1 MRCHRCNTYNNE
13 YHIYCYNCGAKLGNR
28 VNDDEQYD
36 LDLLHESFERIMPES
51 SLDTEQNE
59 RPEYVE
65 HSKDI
70 EYSEN
75 MRTRPDLNRNSTR
88 NSSQM
93 PIDENLPL
101 KRRSRKAKKQDD
113 KGLKILIRVCSI
125 IIVISLLAFAGLI
138 FYDKVLKGRLAP
150 TADNEL
156 NISANYSAIQDTIDG
171 IPVHKIVVETDI
183 GEQVKILDKTV
194 QVKDGKAEIIF
205 EDNELIDLGKETTPN
220 GEIKV
225 TLDVTISATGAKDR
239 QDKVSFKIASRAAPV
254 NMIHPKTDEYV
265 TDDETLTLLMKV
277 MPDSKVLIN
286 GDNFSDLITEEGK
299 LEKTFNLTDE
309 PEQEF
314 EILVST
320 KGFEDNIRTV
330 KVKRSTGDSNVT
342 LKLDQKQPIKSKDE
356 WVKVTGITEPNATL
370 DADIEVRQDPKIDS
384 DGRFIIFVK
393 ASNMGYTPCTLT
405 ASSDSGESTDLDLVL
420 ERATTEAEYT
430 SQAWEFIYDDMVKD
444 PSMHNGKIFL
454 LTGKV
459 TEILSLDSKYAFTLD
474 ISSSET
480 SNQLVYVEYW
490 GNIKLEEGQSLKVFG
505 NRWGNKDNMPK
516 ILAKFMYK
524 V

>member
-36 LDLLHESFERIMPES
+36 LDLLHESFERIMPEN

-75 MRTRPDLNRNSTR
+75 MRTRPDLNRNNTR

-183 GEQVKILDKTV
+183 GEQVKI
-194 QVKDGKAEIIF
+194 
-205 EDNELIDLGKETTPN
+205 
-220 GEIKV
+220 
-225 TLDVTISATGAKDR
+225 S
-239 QDKVSFKIASRAAPV
+239 
-254 NMIHPKTDEYV
+254 
-265 TDDETLTLLMKV
+265 
-277 MPDSKVLIN
+277 
-286 GDNFSDLITEEGK
+286 
-299 LEKTFNLTDE
+299 
-309 PEQEF
+309 
-314 EILVST
+314 
-320 KGFEDNIRTV
+320 
-330 KVKRSTGDSNVT
+330 
-342 LKLDQKQPIKSKDE
+342 
-356 WVKVTGITEPNATL
+356 
-370 DADIEVRQDPKIDS
+370 
-384 DGRFIIFVK
+384 
-393 ASNMGYTPCTLT
+393 
-405 ASSDSGESTDLDLVL
+405 
-420 ERATTEAEYT
+420 
-430 SQAWEFIYDDMVKD
+430 
-444 PSMHNGKIFL
+444 
-454 LTGKV
+454 
-459 TEILSLDSKYAFTLD
+459 
-474 ISSSET
+474 
-480 SNQLVYVEYW
+480 
-490 GNIKLEEGQSLKVFG
+490 
-505 NRWGNKDNMPK
+505 
-516 ILAKFMYK
+516 
-524 V
+524 